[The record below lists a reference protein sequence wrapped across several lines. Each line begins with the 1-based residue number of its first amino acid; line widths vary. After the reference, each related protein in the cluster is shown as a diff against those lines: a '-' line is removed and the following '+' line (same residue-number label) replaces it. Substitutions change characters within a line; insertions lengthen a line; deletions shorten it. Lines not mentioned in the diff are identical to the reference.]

1 MIIQEDTRQKPSK
14 NADIRK
20 QLEALG
26 HTVRRFGMLC
36 GDYQIF
42 GKGDIVIDTKQ
53 DMNEVYSNVIT
64 DHERFANEARLAR
77 EAGIKLIILVT
88 DPIVSSIDDVR
99 LWRNPRRERW
109 FMVKAMQRKG
119 KMLTVKQSK
128 TPPCASDRLQKAMVT
143 MTLRYGI
150 TWLFCERERVGEEI
164 IRLLTEEHSNDFGQ
178 RRTY

>member
-77 EAGIKLIILVT
+77 EAGIRLIILVT

-99 LWRNPRRERW
+99 L
-109 FMVKAMQRKG
+109 
-119 KMLTVKQSK
+119 
-128 TPPCASDRLQKAMVT
+128 
-143 MTLRYGI
+143 
-150 TWLFCERERVGEEI
+150 
-164 IRLLTEEHSNDFGQ
+164 
-178 RRTY
+178 

>member
-1 MIIQEDTRQKPSK
+1 MIIQEDTRQKPNK

-26 HTVRRFGMLC
+26 HTVRRFGMPC

-42 GKGDIVIDTKQ
+42 GKGDVVIDTKQ

-88 DPIVSSIDDVR
+88 DPAITAIDEVR
-99 LWRNPRRERW
+99 SWKNPRRERW

-164 IRLLTEEHSNDFGQ
+164 IRLLTEE
-178 RRTY
+178 Y

>member
-1 MIIQEDTRQKPSK
+1 MIIQEDTRQKPNK

-53 DMNEVYSNVIT
+53 DMSEVYSNVIT

-109 FMVKAMQRKG
+109 FMVRAMQRKG

-164 IRLLTEEHSNDFGQ
+164 IRLLTEEHLDD
-178 RRTY
+178 

>member
-164 IRLLTEEHSNDFGQ
+164 IRLLMEEH
-178 RRTY
+178 

>member
-1 MIIQEDTRQKPSK
+1 MIIQEDTRQKPNK

-26 HTVRRFGMLC
+26 HTVRRFGMPC

-42 GKGDIVIDTKQ
+42 GKGDVVIDTKQ

-128 TPPCASDRLQKAMVT
+128 TPPCASDRLKKAMVT

-164 IRLLTEEHSNDFGQ
+164 IRLLTEE
-178 RRTY
+178 Y

>member
-109 FMVKAMQRKG
+109 FMDKAMQRKG
-119 KMLTVKQSK
+119 KMLTVKHSK
-128 TPPCASDRLQKAMVT
+128 TPPCASDRLQKAVVT

-164 IRLLTEEHSNDFGQ
+164 IRLLTEEH
-178 RRTY
+178 

>member
-1 MIIQEDTRQKPSK
+1 MIIQEDTRQKPNK

-42 GKGDIVIDTKQ
+42 GKGDVVIDTKQ

-64 DHERFANEARLAR
+64 DHERFANEARLAQ

-88 DPIVSSIDDVR
+88 DPIVSSVDDVR

-164 IRLLTEEHSNDFGQ
+164 IRLLTEEH
-178 RRTY
+178 

>member
-1 MIIQEDTRQKPSK
+1 MTTYRSKMIIQEDTRQKPSK

-42 GKGDIVIDTKQ
+42 GKGDVVIDTKQ
-53 DMNEVYSNVIT
+53 DMQEVYSNVIT

-77 EAGIKLIILVT
+77 EAGIRLIILVT

-150 TWLFCERERVGEEI
+150 TWLFCKRENVGEEI
-164 IRLLTEEHSNDFGQ
+164 IRLLTEE
-178 RRTY
+178 Y

>member
-1 MIIQEDTRQKPSK
+1 MIIQEDTRQKPNK

-42 GKGDIVIDTKQ
+42 GKGDVVIDTKQ

-64 DHERFANEARLAR
+64 DHERFANEARLAQ

-88 DPIVSSIDDVR
+88 DPIVSSVDDVR

-119 KMLTVKQSK
+119 KMLTVKPSK
-128 TPPCASDRLQKAMVT
+128 TPPCESDRLQKAMVT

-164 IRLLTEEHSNDFGQ
+164 IRLLTEEH
-178 RRTY
+178 

>member
-1 MIIQEDTRQKPSK
+1 
-14 NADIRK
+14 
-20 QLEALG
+20 
-26 HTVRRFGMLC
+26 
-36 GDYQIF
+36 
-42 GKGDIVIDTKQ
+42 
-53 DMNEVYSNVIT
+53 MNEVYSNVIT

-164 IRLLTEEHSNDFGQ
+164 IRLLTEE
-178 RRTY
+178 Y

>member
-1 MIIQEDTRQKPSK
+1 MIIQEDTRQKPNK

-88 DPIVSSIDDVR
+88 DPIVSSIYDVR

-164 IRLLTEEHSNDFGQ
+164 IRLLTEEH
-178 RRTY
+178 

>member
-1 MIIQEDTRQKPSK
+1 MIIQEDTRQKPNK

-99 LWRNPRRERW
+99 LWKNPRRERW

-150 TWLFCERERVGEEI
+150 TWLFCERERVGEKI
-164 IRLLTEEHSNDFGQ
+164 IRLLTEEHLDD
-178 RRTY
+178 

>member
-1 MIIQEDTRQKPSK
+1 
-14 NADIRK
+14 
-20 QLEALG
+20 
-26 HTVRRFGMLC
+26 MLC

-42 GKGDIVIDTKQ
+42 GRGDVVIDTKQ

-164 IRLLTEEHSNDFGQ
+164 IRLLTEE
-178 RRTY
+178 Y

>member
-150 TWLFCERERVGEEI
+150 TWLFCKRERVGEEI
-164 IRLLTEEHSNDFGQ
+164 IRLLTEERSNVEGQ
-178 RRTY
+178 

>member
-1 MIIQEDTRQKPSK
+1 MIIQEDTRQKPNK

-150 TWLFCERERVGEEI
+150 TWLFCEREHVGEEI
-164 IRLLTEEHSNDFGQ
+164 IRLLMEEH
-178 RRTY
+178 

>member
-26 HTVRRFGMLC
+26 HTVRSFGMLC

-42 GKGDIVIDTKQ
+42 GKGDVVIDTKQ
-53 DMNEVYSNVIT
+53 DMQEVYSNVIT

-77 EAGIKLIILVT
+77 EAGIKLVILVT
-88 DPIVSSIDDVR
+88 DPGIMSIDEVR
-99 LWRNPRRERW
+99 HWKNPRRERW

-119 KMLTVKQSK
+119 NMLQVKTCNKPQ
-128 TPPCASDRLQKAMVT
+128 CD
-143 MTLRYGI
+143 
-150 TWLFCERERVGEEI
+150 
-164 IRLLTEEHSNDFGQ
+164 
-178 RRTY
+178 

>member
-42 GKGDIVIDTKQ
+42 GKGDVVIDTKQ
-53 DMNEVYSNVIT
+53 DMQEVYSNVIT

-77 EAGIKLIILVT
+77 EAGI
-88 DPIVSSIDDVR
+88 
-99 LWRNPRRERW
+99 WRNPRRERW

-150 TWLFCERERVGEEI
+150 TWLFCKRENVGAEI
-164 IRLLTEEHSNDFGQ
+164 IRLLTEE
-178 RRTY
+178 Y

>member
-1 MIIQEDTRQKPSK
+1 MRITCRSNMIIQEDTRQKPSK

-20 QLEALG
+20 QIEALG

-150 TWLFCERERVGEEI
+150 TWLFCKRENVGAEI
-164 IRLLTEEHSNDFGQ
+164 IRLLMEE
-178 RRTY
+178 Y

>member
-1 MIIQEDTRQKPSK
+1 MIIQEDTRQKPNK

-77 EAGIKLIILVT
+77 EAGIKLFILVT

-109 FMVKAMQRKG
+109 FMVRAMQRNG

-128 TPPCASDRLQKAMVT
+128 TPPCASDRLQKAMMT

-164 IRLLTEEHSNDFGQ
+164 IRLLTEE
-178 RRTY
+178 Y

>member
-1 MIIQEDTRQKPSK
+1 MIIQEDTRQKPNK
-14 NADIRK
+14 NADTRK

-53 DMNEVYSNVIT
+53 DMSEVYSNVIT

-109 FMVKAMQRKG
+109 FMVRAMQRKG

-150 TWLFCERERVGEEI
+150 TWLFCEREHVGEEI
-164 IRLLTEEHSNDFGQ
+164 IRLLTEEHSDD
-178 RRTY
+178 

>member
-1 MIIQEDTRQKPSK
+1 MIIQEDTRQKPNK

-99 LWRNPRRERW
+99 LWKNPRRERW

-128 TPPCASDRLQKAMVT
+128 TPPCASDRLHKAMVT
-143 MTLRYGI
+143 MALRYGI

-164 IRLLTEEHSNDFGQ
+164 IRLLTEEQ
-178 RRTY
+178 

>member
-1 MIIQEDTRQKPSK
+1 MIIQEDTRQKPNK

-53 DMNEVYSNVIT
+53 DMQEVYSNVIT

-119 KMLTVKQSK
+119 KMLKVKQSK

-164 IRLLTEEHSNDFGQ
+164 IRLLTEEHSDD
-178 RRTY
+178 

>member
-1 MIIQEDTRQKPSK
+1 MIIQEDTRQKPNK

-53 DMNEVYSNVIT
+53 DMSEVYSNVIT

-109 FMVKAMQRKG
+109 FMVRAMQRNG

-128 TPPCASDRLQKAMVT
+128 TPPCASDRLQKAMMT

-150 TWLFCERERVGEEI
+150 TWLFCEREHVGEEI
-164 IRLLTEEHSNDFGQ
+164 IRLLTEEHSDD
-178 RRTY
+178 

>member
-1 MIIQEDTRQKPSK
+1 MIIQEDTRQKPNK

-42 GKGDIVIDTKQ
+42 GKGDVVIDTKQ

-64 DHERFANEARLAR
+64 DHERFANEARLAQ

-164 IRLLTEEHSNDFGQ
+164 IRLLTEEH
-178 RRTY
+178 

>member
-1 MIIQEDTRQKPSK
+1 MIIQEDTRQKPNK

-26 HTVRRFGMLC
+26 HTVRRFGMPC

-42 GKGDIVIDTKQ
+42 GKGDVVIDTKQ

-64 DHERFANEARLAR
+64 DHERFANEARLAQ

-164 IRLLTEEHSNDFGQ
+164 IRLLTEE
-178 RRTY
+178 Y

>member
-1 MIIQEDTRQKPSK
+1 MIIQEDTRQKPNK

-77 EAGIKLIILVT
+77 EAGIKLFILVT

-109 FMVKAMQRKG
+109 FMVRAMQRKG

-150 TWLFCERERVGEEI
+150 TWLFCEREHVGEEI
-164 IRLLTEEHSNDFGQ
+164 IRLLTEEHSDD
-178 RRTY
+178 

>member
-1 MIIQEDTRQKPSK
+1 MIIQEDTRQKPNK

-53 DMNEVYSNVIT
+53 DMSEVYSNVIT

-109 FMVKAMQRKG
+109 FMVRAMQRNG

-150 TWLFCERERVGEEI
+150 TWLFCEREHVGEEI
-164 IRLLTEEHSNDFGQ
+164 IRLLTEEHSDD
-178 RRTY
+178 

>member
-164 IRLLTEEHSNDFGQ
+164 IRLLPEEH
-178 RRTY
+178 

>member
-1 MIIQEDTRQKPSK
+1 MIIQEDTRQKPNK

-109 FMVKAMQRKG
+109 FMVRAMQRKG

-164 IRLLTEEHSNDFGQ
+164 IRLLMEEH
-178 RRTY
+178 

>member
-1 MIIQEDTRQKPSK
+1 MIIQEDTRQKPNK

-77 EAGIKLIILVT
+77 EAGIRLIILIT
-88 DPIVSSIDDVR
+88 DPIVSSVDDVK
-99 LWRNPRRERW
+99 LWKNPRRERW
-109 FMVKAMQRKG
+109 FQVRAMQRKG
-119 KMLTVKQSK
+119 KMLSVKQSK

-150 TWLFCERERVGEEI
+150 TWLFCKRENVGAEI
-164 IRLLTEEHSNDFGQ
+164 IRLLTEEYSYGNN
-178 RRTY
+178 T